1 MQEAAVSRPMAD
13 AVFGQF
19 LRELLGSHLKS
30 GQAVAAEQDILVA
43 TAARS
48 PLAALAEIME
58 YAQ

>member
-1 MQEAAVSRPMAD
+1 MAD